1 MPVRRLSLRGFSLLL
16 VGVATVLTAGCHDV
30 LTSPEAAAEQS
41 ATARGVAEHVPTY
54 AEERPGTFADMA
66 DSALWKHIEYSQGV
80 AVVGLRKPGANRGVY
95 HGRILIDQDQWR
107 NASAA
112 IAAQHGVRLI
122 WADTLL
128 PTIKVH
134 LDDYDSFLRV
144 RHLPEADYVEP
155 IRAVG
160 DIPSLGEGSLSC
172 SSSSSEWADTLLY
185 TNGTYGDAYSVKH
198 RTMGIENAWR
208 RTGGAGVT
216 VGVIDTGLHGGQL
229 QLLAASRGGRFQSGE
244 SGGRW
249 VRYRNAWTSGAD
261 VEPVDHCG
269 HGTKTA
275 GVIAAP
281 RDGVG
286 PVGVAWK
293 SNLVSTRIADDV
305 IAVNADDAQHGI
317 RETLGVMD
325 SLAGGKV
332 ISMSWQSFNWWWQ
345 VSNEIEYWQ
354 NRHPNDLLF
363 FAAAGTTPEDWI
375 ECSIGG
381 GLGAGLDW
389 ILARWNPYVGAFIF
403 LGGAVVGCILPS
415 NGTVVFPANHA
426 NVHAV
431 TCVDYDSG
439 DVSNNCH
446 YGDKVEFSAYQ
457 RLPTV
462 WGNSSVVDQ
471 LKGSSG
477 TTPAAAGEAALIWSK
492 YPYMSGSQV
501 IERMHWA
508 GRPTRDSKQGYGV
521 INAYKAVGGMYDGR
535 ITSTEPIYTTTW
547 PVEDSYILSAQ
558 HSGGD
563 GPFLYQWSTGETTQ
577 SITAP
582 LQLNPDFAGSGS
594 IYGMLNVSVTITDL
608 SDGGTMKV
616 VFHHNFIQPADE
628 SGSCPTCIAPPP

>member
-1 MPVRRLSLRGFSLLL
+1 MKISEMRPLRLILALLAIGGMVACDESPTGPG
-16 VGVATVLTAGCHDV
+16 VGTVD
-30 LTSPEAAAEQS
+30 AAAERS
-41 ATARGVAEHVPTY
+41 AAARVPTY

-66 DSALWKHIEYSQGV
+66 DSLLWQHVDYSEGV
-80 AVVGLRKPGANRGVY
+80 AVIGLRTPGVNRGVY
-95 HGRILIDQDQWR
+95 HGRILMDRTQWQS
-107 NASAA
+107 SAA
-112 IAAQHGVRLI
+112 AVTAQPGVRLI

-128 PTIKVH
+128 PTVKVH
-134 LDDYDSFLRV
+134 FDDYDAFARLR
-144 RHLPEADYVEP
+144 RLPEVSYVEP

-160 DIPSLGEGSLSC
+160 DIPAMGEGSLSC
-172 SSSSSEWADTLLY
+172 SSSSNEWPEARLY
-185 TNGTYGDAYSVKH
+185 TNGTYGDVYSVKH

-208 RTGGAGVT
+208 RTAGAGVT
-216 VGVIDTGLHGGQL
+216 VGVLDTGLHGGQQ
-229 QLLAASRGGRFQSGE
+229 QLLPASRGGRFQSGE

-249 VRYRNAWTSGAD
+249 VRYRSAWTSGAD
-261 VEPVDHCG
+261 VEPIDRCG

-293 SNLVSTRIADDV
+293 SNLVATRIADDV
-305 IAVNADDAQHGI
+305 IAVNSDDAQHGI

-325 SLAGGKV
+325 SLSGGKV
-332 ISMSWQSFNWWWQ
+332 VSMSWQSINWWSQ
-345 VSNEIEYWQ
+345 VSDEIEYWQ

-363 FAAAGTTPEDWI
+363 FAAAGTTKADWI
-375 ECSIGG
+375 ECSLGSAGG
-381 GLGAGLDW
+381 GLIDGIMALKW
-389 ILARWNPYVGAFIF
+389 WNPYVGAVIF
-403 LGGAVVGCILPS
+403 LGGVVLGCVAPS
-415 NGTVVFPANHA
+415 NDIVVFPASHQ

-446 YGDKVEFSAYQ
+446 FGSKVEFSGYQ

-462 WGNSSVVDQ
+462 WGSSSLVDQ
-471 LKGSSG
+471 LHGSSG
-477 TTPAAAGEAALIWSK
+477 TTPAIAGEAAPIWSK
-492 YPYMSGSQV
+492 YPYMTGAQV

-508 GRPTRDSKQGYGV
+508 GRSVRDSKQGYGI

-535 ITSTEPIYTTTW
+535 ITSAEPIYTTTW
-547 PVEDSYILSAQ
+547 PVEDSYTLTAQ

-563 GPFLYQWSTGETTQ
+563 GPFLYQWSTGEMTQ

-582 LQLNPDFAGSGS
+582 LQLNPDFAGPGS
-594 IYGMLNVSVTITDL
+594 IYGMLNASVTITDL

-616 VFHHNFIQPADE
+616 VFHHNFIEPADE
-628 SGSCPTCIAPPP
+628 SGGCPTCIAPPP